1 MKVWRKA
8 QSEVLFSYISQDERD
23 KHSSLYMINTS
34 YAGGRFGAREDKSGY
49 NSWSIILM
57 GEGQWSFL
65 KDVAN
70 AKEKHTWKFK

>member
-34 YAGGRFGAREDKSGY
+34 YAGGRFGAREDKSGH
-49 NSWSIILM
+49 NS
-57 GEGQWSFL
+57 
-65 KDVAN
+65 
-70 AKEKHTWKFK
+70 